1 MDMDL
6 DDLELTDQPNR
17 VTTSSRP
24 TRFAPKSAK
33 LKPIP
38 KSVPVILPEPEKTLI
53 LPKKQEDIISIPH
66 KNELEGVK
74 QDEESKEEVESKE
87 LVESMEVDND
97 EDDEVVR
104 EIDVFFKPSPIDV
117 DTQLYVLQYPLRPSW
132 RPYDM
137 EKCQEVRVKPKK
149 VQVEID
155 LSLDMDENYDVDVD
169 EHLRITK
176 QTLLSQK
183 VLLTRG
189 CAVGVL
195 VRNKLHL
202 NPVNAAVQL
211 RPSME
216 HVIPDNL
223 KKKKKNIV
231 EATVKSEKTN
241 GGPGPS
247 RTKGNLVRPLNG
259 PDIEVDEKALQKMSL
274 GFLLN
279 IMVWI
284 ASSQADFARK

>member
-17 VTTSSRP
+17 VATSSRP

-117 DTQLYVLQYPLRPSW
+117 DTQV
-132 RPYDM
+132 D
-137 EKCQEVRVKPKK
+137 
-149 VQVEID
+149 
-155 LSLDMDENYDVDVD
+155 SLF
-169 EHLRITK
+169 
-176 QTLLSQK
+176 
-183 VLLTRG
+183 
-189 CAVGVL
+189 
-195 VRNKLHL
+195 
-202 NPVNAAVQL
+202 
-211 RPSME
+211 
-216 HVIPDNL
+216 
-223 KKKKKNIV
+223 
-231 EATVKSEKTN
+231 
-241 GGPGPS
+241 
-247 RTKGNLVRPLNG
+247 
-259 PDIEVDEKALQKMSL
+259 
-274 GFLLN
+274 FLLFN
-279 IMVWI
+279 YFPTLTNMCY
-284 ASSQADFARK
+284 